1 MRIIS
6 WNCRGLGN
14 CSAVRGLLDVQKR
27 EDSDILFRSEI
38 KHDSK
43 WIEWFRW
50 RLEMPNMVAKSSTCT
65 SGGLALFWRN
75 GVDVNVKSM
84 SKYHI
89 DAIIKEVDGG
99 RWRFTGIYGESKTE
113 EKDNTWALLRL
124 LKAKSNLPW
133 LCSGDFNEIL
143 FNCEKEGGVPRAE
156 ACMEGFRKALED
168 CDLHDLGFT
177 GDPFTWRNH
186 HHSQLHQGE
195 TRPSSGKQL
204 MEG

>member
-113 EKDNTWALLRL
+113 EKENTWA
-124 LKAKSNLPW
+124 
-133 LCSGDFNEIL
+133 C
-143 FNCEKEGGVPRAE
+143 
-156 ACMEGFRKALED
+156 
-168 CDLHDLGFT
+168 LGC
-177 GDPFTWRNH
+177 
-186 HHSQLHQGE
+186 
-195 TRPSSGKQL
+195 
-204 MEG
+204 

>member
-1 MRIIS
+1 
-6 WNCRGLGN
+6 
-14 CSAVRGLLDVQKR
+14 
-27 EDSDILFRSEI
+27 
-38 KHDSK
+38 
-43 WIEWFRW
+43 
-50 RLEMPNMVAKSSTCT
+50 MVAKSSTCT

-99 RWRFTGIYGESKTE
+99 SWRFTGIYGESKTE
-113 EKDNTWALLRL
+113 EKENTWALLRL

-186 HHSQLHQGE
+186 HHSQLYQGE